1 MSGNNVDLSLFSQD
15 YYLAFALSEKTRQE
29 LIKAIGAR
37 FEVRVCHQSTCSEE
51 CRMNML

>member
-1 MSGNNVDLSLFSQD
+1 MSDNNVDLSLFSQD
-15 YYLAFALSEKTRQE
+15 HYLAFALSEKTRQE